1 MREHTQAREADAHLD
16 LLGHGSAK
24 SAQAAPAREAPWYD
38 ARMIR
43 DLEHADLE
51 LGLVWV
57 DHVRATSSSSQLLAE
72 LAAAEAAVRSEPARF
87 PEAVRVAVRDVLR
100 KGGYKP
106 TGRGKPASEYLL
118 GQALGAGLPR
128 ISGPVDA
135 CNLVSLVHGFPISV
149 LDAELL
155 GPEPRV
161 RFGRAG
167 ECYVFNASGQSMDL
181 AGLPVI
187 CRGDEPVGNAVKDA
201 MVCKVN
207 AASSRLVYVVYGSRA
222 LPVELLDAC
231 LAQLQRL
238 AQTELGASAPRAER
252 L

>member
-1 MREHTQAREADAHLD
+1 
-16 LLGHGSAK
+16 
-24 SAQAAPAREAPWYD
+24 
-38 ARMIR
+38 
-43 DLEHADLE
+43 
-51 LGLVWV
+51 
-57 DHVRATSSSSQLLAE
+57 
-72 LAAAEAAVRSEPARF
+72 
-87 PEAVRVAVRDVLR
+87 VLR

-128 ISGPVDA
+128 ISGPVDV
-135 CNLVSLVHGFPISV
+135 CNVVSLVHGFPISV

-155 GPEPRV
+155 GPAPRV

-167 ECYVFNASGQSMDL
+167 ESYVFNASGQSMEL

-201 MVCKVN
+201 MACKVN
-207 AASSRLVYVVYGSRA
+207 AASTRLFYVVYGSRA
-222 LPVELLDAC
+222 LPTERLEAC
-231 LAQLQRL
+231 LVDLGRL
-238 AQTELGASAPRAER
+238 AQSELGATEVVCRT

>member
-1 MREHTQAREADAHLD
+1 MV
-16 LLGHGSAK
+16 
-24 SAQAAPAREAPWYD
+24 
-38 ARMIR
+38 R
-43 DLEHADLE
+43 DLDHDDLE
-51 LGLVWV
+51 LALLWV
-57 DHVRATSSSSQLLAE
+57 DHVRATSRSAGLDAE
-72 LAAAEAAVRSEPARF
+72 LEAAEAAVRSEPARF

-118 GQALGAGLPR
+118 GQARGAGLPR
-128 ISGPVDA
+128 ISGPVDV
-135 CNLVSLVHGFPISV
+135 CNVVSLVHGFPISV

-155 GPEPRV
+155 GAEPRL

-167 ECYVFNASGQSMDL
+167 ESYVFNASGQSMDL
-181 AGLPVI
+181 AGLPVL

-222 LPVELLDAC
+222 LRAELLEAC
-231 LAQLQRL
+231 LADLVRL
-238 AQTELGASAPRAER
+238 AQTELGASALRAER